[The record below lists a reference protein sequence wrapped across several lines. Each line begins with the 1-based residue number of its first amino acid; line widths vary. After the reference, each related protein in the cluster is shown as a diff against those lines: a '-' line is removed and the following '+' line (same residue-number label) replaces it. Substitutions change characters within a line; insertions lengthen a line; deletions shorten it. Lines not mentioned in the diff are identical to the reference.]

1 MGVFKTYDI
10 RGIYGEGINKEL
22 AYKVG
27 RAFAQ
32 YLGKESY
39 LVGHDARLFSR
50 ELYEAAI
57 GGLLAEGKKVTGLGL
72 VSTPYL
78 HYSQIMKGFDGG
90 LMVTASHNPP
100 PYHGFKLY
108 DSSGGSVSYA
118 RGLDKIEAMVMAMED
133 PPLKGMETVKEQDWL
148 EEYLDFVAA
157 LVPDLDSKLKVV
169 VDPSNGSSGRIFR
182 KLLERLNVEGVVIN
196 EEADGN
202 FPNHDPNPLKFESRV
217 QLSEKVLEF
226 GADLGIVLD
235 GDGDRIICVDEKGRA
250 IENYFLSCL
259 IAEELLGNAPGS
271 VIVYDLIS
279 SRVLPE
285 RITEL
290 KGEALLSKVG
300 YTYLYDKMVETGALF
315 GTETSGHVY
324 FKVSHTYYTESAA
337 YALVVLLK
345 LLDRRGKRL
354 SELVKPLAE
363 RYFQSGEINIEIEDK
378 EGAMQRIEENFTGGR
393 ISRLDGVSVEYD
405 DFWFNIRPSNT
416 EPLLRLRLEARSK
429 EVRERRTEEVLA
441 LVNQ

>member
-32 YLGKESY
+32 YLGKNSY

-50 ELYEAAI
+50 ELYESAI

-100 PYHGFKLY
+100 QYHGFKLY

-133 PPLKGMETVKEQDWL
+133 PPVKGIGAVKEQDWL
-148 EEYLDFVAA
+148 EEYLDFIAA
-157 LVPDLDSKLKVV
+157 LAPGLDTKLKVV

-182 KLLERLNVEGVVIN
+182 KLLQRLNVEGVVIN
-196 EEADGN
+196 EEADGK
-202 FPNHDPNPLKFESRV
+202 FPNHGPNPLKFESQV
-217 QLSEKVLEF
+217 QLSEKVLEL

-250 IENYFLSCL
+250 IENYFISCL

-271 VIVYDLIS
+271 AIVYDLIS

-290 KGEALLSKVG
+290 KGEAVLSKVG
-300 YTYLYDKMVETGALF
+300 YTYLYHKMVETGALF

-324 FKVSHTYYTESAA
+324 FKVSDTYYTESAA

-345 LLDRRGKRL
+345 FLDRRGTRL

-378 EGAMQRIEENFTGGR
+378 EGAMQRIEDNFAGGS
-393 ISRLDGVSVEYD
+393 INRLDGVSVEYD

-429 EVRERRTEEVLA
+429 EIRERRTEEVLA

>member
-1 MGVFKTYDI
+1 MSVFKTYDI

-100 PYHGFKLY
+100 QYHGFKLY

-133 PPLKGMETVKEQDWL
+133 PPVKGIGAAKEKDWL
-148 EEYLDFVAA
+148 EEYLDFIAA
-157 LVPDLDSKLKVV
+157 LAPGLDTKLKVV

-182 KLLERLNVEGVVIN
+182 KLLERLNIEGVVIN
-196 EEADGN
+196 EEADGK
-202 FPNHDPNPLKFESRV
+202 FPNHGPNPLKLESQV

-250 IENYFLSCL
+250 IENYFISCL

-271 VIVYDLIS
+271 AIVYDLIS

-290 KGEALLSKVG
+290 KGEAVLSKVG
-300 YTYLYDKMVETGALF
+300 YTYLYHKMVETGAIF

-324 FKVSHTYYTESAA
+324 FKVSDTYYTESAA

-345 LLDRRGKRL
+345 FLDSRGTRL

-378 EGAMQRIEENFTGGR
+378 EGAMQRIEDNFAGGR
-393 ISRLDGVSVEYD
+393 ISKLDGVSVEYD

-429 EVRERRTEEVLA
+429 EIRERRTEEVLA

>member
-108 DSSGGSVSYA
+108 DPSGGSVSYA

-133 PPLKGMETVKEQDWL
+133 PPVKGIESAEEQDWL
-148 EEYLDFVAA
+148 EEYLDFIAA
-157 LVPDLDSKLKVV
+157 LAPGLDSKLKVV
-169 VDPSNGSSGRIFR
+169 VDPGNGSSGRIFR
-182 KLLERLNVEGVVIN
+182 KLLKRLNVAGVVIN
-196 EEADGN
+196 EEADGS
-202 FPNHDPNPLKFESRV
+202 FPNHDPNPLKPESRV
-217 QLSEKVLEF
+217 QLSKKVLEI
-226 GADLGIVLD
+226 GAALGIVLD
-235 GDGDRIICVDEKGRA
+235 GDGDRIICVDEKGIA
-250 IENYFLSCL
+250 IENYFTSCL
-259 IAEELLGNAPGS
+259 IAEELLGNTPGS
-271 VIVYDLIS
+271 AIVYDLIS

-290 KGEALLSKVG
+290 KGEAVLSKVG

-324 FKVSHTYYTESAA
+324 FKVSDTYYTESAA

-345 LLDRRGKRL
+345 LLGRRGKRL

-378 EGAMQRIEENFTGGR
+378 EGAMQRIEENFAGGS
-393 ISRLDGVSVEYD
+393 INRLDGVSVEYD